1 MGIGSL
7 IGGVVGSVLGG
18 GGKASSSTTVNN
30 TTTQN
35 PYQDDWIHDRF
46 GQGQSQLDELTAFMN
61 ERKAALAAPKYYD
74 IGGGQSIRQDQFGEY
89 IQNQLNTKTGDL
101 NRRLTEYQT
110 GVDQSIGQLGQQ
122 GQRARDQLMSTYDA
136 RLADISAAA
145 GNRNQ
150 LMDAR
155 LADISTAAGN
165 RDQQL
170 AALQQAGGQRDARL
184 AEITSAAG
192 ANEAALRAQSEALAL
207 QGERARAGQEANRQA
222 LQAATQRNQEAL
234 QQATSQY
241 QAGQAQNQAAIQ
253 QQQASLMAQQEAM
266 AQQTEAS
273 RAAQEQ
279 NQITQGVKAN
289 IKPKNLYRYGTG
301 GSFNRAG
308 LRISSLN
315 I

>member
-18 GGKASSSTTVNN
+18 GGRASSSTTVNN
-30 TTTQN
+30 STTQN

-46 GQGQSQLDELTAFMN
+46 GQGQAQLDELTAFMN

-101 NRRLTEYQT
+101 NRKLTEYQT

-122 GQRARDQLMSTYDA
+122 SQRARDQLMSTYDA

-145 GNRNQ
+145 GNR
-150 LMDAR
+150 
-155 LADISTAAGN
+155 
-165 RDQQL
+165 DQQL
-170 AALQQAGGQRDARL
+170 ASLQQAGGQRDARL
-184 AEITSAAG
+184 AQITSAAG

-222 LQAATQRNQEAL
+222 LQAATRRNQEAL

-266 AQQTEAS
+266 AQQTQAA

-289 IKPKNLYRYGTG
+289 IKPKNLFRYGTG

>member
-18 GGKASSSTTVNN
+18 GKASSSTTVNN
-30 TTTQN
+30 STTQN

-89 IQNQLNTKTGDL
+89 ITNQLNTKTGDL
-101 NRRLTEYQT
+101 NRQLTEYQT
-110 GVDQSIGQLGQQ
+110 GVDRSIGQLGQQ
-122 GQRARDQLMSTYDA
+122 SQRARDQLMSTYDA
-136 RLADISAAA
+136 RLADIS
-145 GNRNQ
+145 
-150 LMDAR
+150 
-155 LADISTAAGN
+155 TAAGN

-170 AALQQAGGQRDARL
+170 ASLQQAGGQRDARL
-184 AEITSAAG
+184 AQITSAAG
-192 ANEAALRAQSEALAL
+192 ANEQALRAQSEALAM

-222 LQAATQRNQEAL
+222 LQAATQRNQAAL

-241 QAGQAQNQAAIQ
+241 QAGQQANQAAIR
-253 QQQASLMAQQEAM
+253 AQSEAM
-266 AQQTEAS
+266 AQQTQAAQ
-273 RAAQEQ
+273 AAQEQ

-289 IKPKNLYRYGTG
+289 IKPKNLFRYGTG

>member
-18 GGKASSSTTVNN
+18 GRASGGGTTVNN
-30 TTTQN
+30 STTQN

-61 ERKAALAAPKYYD
+61 ERKAALAQPKYYD

-89 IQNQLNTKTGDL
+89 ITNQLNTKTGDL
-101 NRRLTEYQT
+101 NRKLTEYQT
-110 GVDQSIGQLGQQ
+110 GIDDRIVRGNQEN
-122 GQRARDQLMSTYDA
+122 QRARNQLMSTY
-136 RLADISAAA
+136 
-145 GNRNQ
+145 
-150 LMDAR
+150 DAR

-170 AALQQAGGQRDARL
+170 ASLQQAGGQRDARL
-184 AEITSAAG
+184 ADITSAAG
-192 ANEAALRAQSEALAL
+192 ANEAALRAQSEALAT
-207 QGERARAGQEANRQA
+207 QGERARA
-222 LQAATQRNQEAL
+222 
-234 QQATSQY
+234 
-241 QAGQAQNQAAIQ
+241 NQAAIQ
-253 QQQASLMAQQEAM
+253 AQQESM
-266 AQQTEAS
+266 AQQTQAS

-279 NQITQGVKAN
+279 NQLTQGVKAN
-289 IKPKNLYRYGTG
+289 IKPKNQFRYGTG
-301 GSFNRAG
+301 GSFNRSG

>member
-18 GGKASSSTTVNN
+18 GKASGGSTTVNN
-30 TTTQN
+30 STTQN

-110 GVDQSIGQLGQQ
+110 GVDRSIGQLGQQ

-145 GNRNQ
+145 GNR
-150 LMDAR
+150 
-155 LADISTAAGN
+155 
-165 RDQQL
+165 DQQL
-170 AALQQAGGQRDARL
+170 ASLRQAGGQRDARL
-184 AEITSAAG
+184 ADITSAAG
-192 ANEAALRAQSEALAL
+192 ANEAALRAQSEKLAQ
-207 QGERARAGQEANRQA
+207 QGERARA
-222 LQAATQRNQEAL
+222 
-234 QQATSQY
+234 
-241 QAGQAQNQAAIQ
+241 NQASIQ
-253 QQQASLMAQQEAM
+253 AQQESM
-266 AQQTEAS
+266 AQQTQAA

-279 NQITQGVKAN
+279 NQLTQGVKAN
-289 IKPKNLYRYGTG
+289 IKPKNQFRYGTG
-301 GSFNRAG
+301 GSFNRSG

>member
-1 MGIGSL
+1 MVRL
-7 IGGVVGSVLGG
+7 G

-30 TTTQN
+30 STTQN

-74 IGGGQSIRQDQFGEY
+74 LGGGQSIRQDQFGEY

-101 NRRLTEYQT
+101 NRKLTEYKT

-122 GQRARDQLMSTYDA
+122 SQRARDQLMSTYDA
-136 RLADISAAA
+136 RLADIS
-145 GNRNQ
+145 
-150 LMDAR
+150 
-155 LADISTAAGN
+155 TAAGN

-170 AALQQAGGQRDARL
+170 ASLQQAGGQRDARL
-184 AEITSAAG
+184 AQITSAAG
-192 ANEAALRAQSEALAL
+192 ANEQALRAQSEALAL

-222 LQAATQRNQEAL
+222 LQAATQRNQAAL

-241 QAGQAQNQAAIQ
+241 QAGQAQNQAAIR
-253 QQQASLMAQQEAM
+253 AQQEAM
-266 AQQTEAS
+266 AQQTQAAQ
-273 RAAQEQ
+273 AAQEQ

-289 IKPKNLYRYGTG
+289 IKPKIYLGTEQVE
-301 GSFNRAG
+301 A
-308 LRISSLN
+308 LTVLD
-315 I
+315 

>member
-18 GGKASSSTTVNN
+18 GGGSSSSTTVNN
-30 TTTQN
+30 STTQN

-61 ERKAALAAPKYYD
+61 ERRAALAAPKYYD

-89 IQNQLNTKTGDL
+89 ITSQLDTKTGDL
-101 NRRLTEYQT
+101 NRKLTEYQT
-110 GVDQSIGQLGQQ
+110 GVDRSIGQLGQQ
-122 GQRARDQLMSTYDA
+122 QASARDQLKSTYDA
-136 RLADISAAA
+136 RLADISSAA
-145 GNRNQ
+145 G
-150 LMDAR
+150 L
-155 LADISTAAGN
+155 

-170 AALQQAGGQRDARL
+170 ASLQQAGGARDARL
-184 AEITSAAG
+184 ASITSAAG
-192 ANEAALRAQSEALAL
+192 ANEAALRAQSEAMAL

-222 LQAATQRNQEAL
+222 LAAATQRNQQAL

-241 QAGQAQNQAAIQ
+241 QAGQQANQAAIQ
-253 QQQASLMAQQEAM
+253 QQQAGLMAQQEAM
-266 AQQTEAS
+266 AQQTQAA

-289 IKPKNLYRYGTG
+289 IKPKNLFRYGTG